1 MTNMIDK
8 TNRIQE
14 MDKLKTELIIQT
26 VKCLLMFKSNQFDLR
41 TEEGFHYAVNCT
53 IDDLVEQKI
62 KNGEIPVIEQDNSHA
77 NSSGVMQ

>member
-8 TNRIQE
+8 TNRIQG

-26 VKCLLMFKSNQFDLR
+26 VQCLLMLKSNQFDLS
-41 TEEGFHYAVNCT
+41 TEEGIHYAVNCT

-62 KNGEIPVIEQDNSHA
+62 KNGEIPVIEQDNS
-77 NSSGVMQ
+77 SGVMQ

>member
-26 VKCLLMFKSNQFDLR
+26 VQCLLMLKTNQFDLS
-41 TEEGFHYAVNCT
+41 TEEGIHYAVNCT
-53 IDDLVEQKI
+53 IDDLLERKI
-62 KNGEIPVIEQDNSHA
+62 NNGEIQAIAQSNLHA